1 MTEKRKRML
10 LIAGGIVVSA
20 GLILAIF
27 MKAGTSRQEDMIE
40 SKAAEK
46 NPVVVKL
53 VPEQGESD
61 SEEEEE
67 KEGQSTEEN
76 RENLVIRP
84 ETGKNSG
91 EQTMHS
97 SDSRPPQTDQ
107 PEQSIQPDPTR
118 SAEPEENVLKNPAQK
133 PDGTVL
139 TEPPVSVP
147 HDLVGNQ
154 EETKPQ
160 PDGPQAGDTNGSQI
174 YIPGFGWTENQGGG
188 GSGISAGDMYENGNK
203 IGAMD

>member
-10 LIAGGIVVSA
+10 LIAGGIVASA

-27 MKAGTSRQEDMIE
+27 MKAGTSQQEDMIE

-53 VPEQGESD
+53 VPDQGESD

-67 KEGQSTEEN
+67 KEGQPTEEN
-76 RENLVIRP
+76 REDLVIRP
-84 ETGKNSG
+84 EAGKNSG
-91 EQTMHS
+91 EQTMHP

-118 SAEPEENVLKNPAQK
+118 SAEPEAEVLKNPAQK

-147 HDLVGNQ
+147 HDLVGNP
-154 EETKPQ
+154 EEIKSQ
-160 PDGPQAGDTNGSQI
+160 PDGPQAGDTNGSQNRVFSR
-174 YIPGFGWTENQGGG
+174 IPPDRLSRKQ
-188 GSGISAGDMYENGNK
+188 K
-203 IGAMD
+203 C

>member
-10 LIAGGIVVSA
+10 LIAGGIVASV

-27 MKAGTSRQEDMIE
+27 MKTGTSHQEDMIE
-40 SKAAEK
+40 RKAAEK

-53 VPEQGESD
+53 EPGQGESD

-67 KEGQSTEEN
+67 GQPTEEN
-76 RENLVIRP
+76 REDLVIRP
-84 ETGKNSG
+84 EAGKNSG
-91 EQTMHS
+91 EQTMHP

-118 SAEPEENVLKNPAQK
+118 SAEPEAEVLKNPAQK

-147 HDLVGNQ
+147 HDRVGNP

-203 IGAMD
+203 IGVMD

>member
-1 MTEKRKRML
+1 MTEKRKRLL
-10 LIAGGIVVSA
+10 LIAGGIVASA

-27 MKAGTSRQEDMIE
+27 MKAGTSHQEDMIE

-61 SEEEEE
+61 SEE
-67 KEGQSTEEN
+67 GQSTEEN

-84 ETGKNSG
+84 EAGKNSG
-91 EQTMHS
+91 EQTMHP

-118 SAEPEENVLKNPAQK
+118 SAEPEAEVLKNPAQK

-147 HDLVGNQ
+147 HDLVGNP

-160 PDGPQAGDTNGSQI
+160 PDGSQAGDTNGSQI

-203 IGAMD
+203 IGVMD

>member
-10 LIAGGIVVSA
+10 LIVGGVVASA
-20 GLILAIF
+20 GLLLAIM
-27 MKAGTSRQEDMIE
+27 MKTGTSHQEDIIG
-40 SKAAEK
+40 SKAEEK
-46 NPVVVKL
+46 GQVVVKL
-53 VPEQGESD
+53 SPEQYESDLQEGEDEKED
-61 SEEEEE
+61 SEEQR
-67 KEGQSTEEN
+67 K
-76 RENLVIRP
+76 NLVIQP
-84 ETGKNSG
+84 ESAKDAG
-91 EQTMHS
+91 EQAGHP

-107 PEQSIQPDPTR
+107 PEQSIQPDPTKP
-118 SAEPEENVLKNPAQK
+118 AEPEESVLKNPAQK

-147 HDLVGNQ
+147 HDQAGNP

-174 YIPGFGWTENQGGG
+174 YIPGFGWVENQGGG

-203 IGAMD
+203 IGVMD

>member
-10 LIAGGIVVSA
+10 LIAGGIVASI

-27 MKAGTSRQEDMIE
+27 MKTGTSHQEDMIE

-53 VPEQGESD
+53 EPGQGESD

-67 KEGQSTEEN
+67 GQPTEEN
-76 RENLVIRP
+76 REDLVIRP
-84 ETGKNSG
+84 EAGKNLG
-91 EQTMHS
+91 EQTMHP
-97 SDSRPPQTDQ
+97 SDSRAPQTDQ

-118 SAEPEENVLKNPAQK
+118 LAEPEAEVLKNPAQK

-147 HDLVGNQ
+147 HDLVGNP

-203 IGAMD
+203 IGVMD

>member
-10 LIAGGIVVSA
+10 LIAGGIVASV

-27 MKAGTSRQEDMIE
+27 MKTGTSHQEDMIE
-40 SKAAEK
+40 RKAAEK

-53 VPEQGESD
+53 DQGQGESD

-67 KEGQSTEEN
+67 GQPTEEN
-76 RENLVIRP
+76 REDLVIRP
-84 ETGKNSG
+84 EAGKNSG
-91 EQTMHS
+91 EQTMHP

-118 SAEPEENVLKNPAQK
+118 SAEPEAEVLKNPAQK

-147 HDLVGNQ
+147 HERVGNP

-203 IGAMD
+203 IGVMD

>member
-1 MTEKRKRML
+1 ML
-10 LIAGGIVVSA
+10 LIAGGIVASV

-27 MKAGTSRQEDMIE
+27 MKTGTSHQEDMIE
-40 SKAAEK
+40 RKAAEK

-53 VPEQGESD
+53 EPGQGESD

-67 KEGQSTEEN
+67 GQPTEEN
-76 RENLVIRP
+76 REDLVIRP
-84 ETGKNSG
+84 EAGKNSG
-91 EQTMHS
+91 EQTMHP

-118 SAEPEENVLKNPAQK
+118 SAEPEAEVLKNPAQK

-147 HDLVGNQ
+147 HDRVGNP

-203 IGAMD
+203 IGVMD

>member
-10 LIAGGIVVSA
+10 LIAGGIVASV

-27 MKAGTSRQEDMIE
+27 MKTGTSHQEDMIE

-53 VPEQGESD
+53 EPGQGESD

-67 KEGQSTEEN
+67 GQPTEEN
-76 RENLVIRP
+76 REDLVIRP
-84 ETGKNSG
+84 EAGKNSG
-91 EQTMHS
+91 EQTMHP
-97 SDSRPPQTDQ
+97 SDSRAPQTDQ

-118 SAEPEENVLKNPAQK
+118 SAEPEAEVLKNPAQK

-147 HDLVGNQ
+147 HDLVGNP

-203 IGAMD
+203 IGVMD